1 MESENKYYY
10 PEYVT
15 PQILIK
21 GLYLHEWIIIA
32 VIFGGLSIFLQLP
45 GIIIGLTIDA
55 VIFFLMVRT
64 NSLRRNALSIIS
76 NFASFTLKSRV
87 VYSKA
92 RNEAEVELKAKK
104 KKRKKWSKKKI
115 RFFQDYMPF
124 KNIQDGYIQM
134 ENDTYFLFFKI
145 NANNIDLL
153 SESDISMIHRG
164 LSNQF
169 DHLEVNRLKLRF
181 IIQDAVFNIEKN
193 ISVLQNT
200 KRSTKVQFIQQMMD
214 ELIRYMREIK
224 EKTTKKAFYLRITV
238 TDESEITNI
247 QNRMLSQFK
256 NTLDLSITTRQ
267 ELKQLLAIFANGIF
281 SDDYPDT
288 ELTVEEQH
296 EQQLFKKNKKKYE
309 NQQLPGIYE
318 FKDMIAPA
326 SSRFLSE
333 EGIIGNNHVKIYAV
347 SSYLGVTSE
356 QNLLSEI
363 SSMKGVY
370 TSIYL
375 EELSTAKYKSYLTNN
390 MKSKKSAISN
400 EIEYMDAQQDI
411 DTSLSSY
418 KEIRFS
424 KEQIYYVST
433 YFMLVAPTKKAL
445 EELNE
450 KFKLQASERG
460 ITLDTL
466 QLKQEAGYQCCN
478 PFGNNVLSSYVK
490 QNIPSKSVANLYP
503 FNEASL
509 LDEKGLYIGN
519 IVNSSLPVLF
529 DPFTSHGS
537 NKNILISGISGIGK
551 TVLMMSLME
560 TSLYSGAFVRN
571 IDIEGTYSKFIE
583 KLGGIDINLSGNN
596 DYAINIL
603 QVRLP
608 DELQKGL
615 VADYISEV
623 RHWIATY
630 KSEWNERKLD
640 LFERYLTKVY
650 TDFNITNDTD
660 LHKLKPSDY
669 PVLGDVYRAIELDLQ
684 ENTNLNA
691 SFKEDLEEMLLGL
704 ESVVKG
710 ADAKVFNRHTYL
722 GNNDVDEIQAINFNM
737 KDLMNAAMNKK
748 MAQWLN
754 VFTYISQFVNK
765 NNKLANK
772 ILVGFDELSEILKE
786 IYMPLLYTVSS
797 YERRFRKYGAIF
809 LKATQQLDDVYEASD
824 SMKALITPLL
834 TQSACKFIFHLG
846 ETDYQN
852 VKHLLNL
859 KDVELDKIKEKR
871 THKCLMRLGQYSYD
885 LDVHMPLW
893 YATVKADA

>member
-1 MESENKYYY
+1 MKNETKYYY

-15 PQILIK
+15 PQMLIK
-21 GLYLHEWIIIA
+21 GLYLHEWILIA
-32 VIFGGLSIFLQLP
+32 MIFGGLSVFFQLP
-45 GIIIGLTIDA
+45 GIVFGLTIDA

-64 NSLRRNALSIIS
+64 SSSRRNALSIIID
-76 NFASFTLKSRV
+76 FTLYTLRNRV
-87 VYSKA
+87 LYSKP
-92 RNEAEVELKAKK
+92 REMIEEQSNKK
-104 KKRKKWSKKKI
+104 KVKHKKWSKKKI
-115 RFFQDYMPF
+115 RFFQDYMSF

-134 ENDTYFLFFKI
+134 ENESFFLFFKI

-169 DHLEVNRLKLRF
+169 DHLEVSKLKLRF

-193 ISVLQNT
+193 ISVLQHT
-200 KRSTKVQFIQQMMD
+200 KRTTKIQFIQQMME
-214 ELIRYMREIK
+214 ELMHFMRELK

-238 TDESEITNI
+238 NDESEITNI

-256 NTLDLSITTRQ
+256 NTLDLSITCRQ
-267 ELKQLLAIFANGIF
+267 ELKQMIAIFANGIF

-288 ELTVEEQH
+288 ELTLEERQ
-296 EQQLFKKNKKKYE
+296 EQRLFRNSKKKYE
-309 NQQLPGIYE
+309 NTQLPGIYE
-318 FKDMIAPA
+318 FKDMIAPT
-326 SSRFLSE
+326 STKFLSE
-333 EGIIGNNHVKIYAV
+333 EGVIGSNHIKIYAV

-363 SSMKGVY
+363 SSMKGVF

-390 MKSKKSAISN
+390 MKAKKSNISN
-400 EIEYMDAQQDI
+400 EVEFMDVQQDI

-433 YFMLVAPTKKAL
+433 YFMLVAPTKKQL
-445 EELNE
+445 EELDE

-478 PFGNNVLSSYVK
+478 PFGNNVLSAYVK
-490 QNIPSKSVANLYP
+490 QNIPSKSAANLYP

-529 DPFTSHGS
+529 DPFTTHGS

-560 TSLYSGAFVRN
+560 TSLYSGAFIRN
-571 IDIEGTYSKFIE
+571 IDIEGTYSRFIE

-596 DYAINIL
+596 EYAINIL

-660 LHKLKPSDY
+660 LHKLQPTDY
-669 PVLGDVYRAIELDLQ
+669 PVLSDVYKAIEKDL
-684 ENTNLNA
+684 ENKDMNA
-691 SFKEDLEEMLLGL
+691 NFKEDLEEMLLGL

-722 GNNDVDEIQAINFNM
+722 GKHDVDDIQAINFNM

-765 NNKLANK
+765 NNHLANK

-786 IYMPLLYTVSS
+786 IYTPLLYTVSS

-846 ETDYQN
+846 ETDYQK